1 MGKKAAE
8 SAAQRR
14 RKKAEE
20 RRAQR
25 IREERRRK
33 ALRTAGISALA
44 VLLVGGVA
52 FAGFMEYRRRHIE
65 GLLEYDGLTNTHVA
79 EDVDYEQSPPV
90 GGDHHEAWQ
99 NCGVYT
105 EPLRDVHAVHS
116 LEHGAVWIT
125 YGPDLPADEV
135 EQLNAFYTP
144 GSYVLVSPYEG
155 DMPGP
160 IVASA
165 WGRQVAVDS
174 TADERLGKFL
184 RLYEQHPD
192 VPEPGALCS
201 GAIDMTAA
209 ELEAGT
215 GGPAEEGEPAAQGD

>member
-1 MGKKAAE
+1 MGNKSTE

-33 ALRTAGISALA
+33 IVRTTGVSAA
-44 VLLVGGVA
+44 VVLVLGGVA
-52 FAGFMEYRRRHIE
+52 FAGYMEYQRRTVE
-65 GLLEYDGLTNTHVA
+65 GLQEFEGLTNTHVE

-90 GGDHHEAWQ
+90 GGDHHAAWQ

-125 YGPDLPADEV
+125 YRPDLPEEQV
-135 EQLNAFYTP
+135 EQLNELYTP
-144 GSYVLVSPYEG
+144 GSYVVVSPYEG
-155 DMPGP
+155 DMPSP

-165 WGRQVAVDS
+165 WGRQVALD
-174 TADERLGKFL
+174 TPADERLGKFL
-184 RLYEQHPD
+184 RLYEQHPG
-192 VPEPGALCS
+192 VPEPGARCD
-201 GAIDMTAA
+201 GAVGMTAA
-209 ELEAGT
+209 EIEAA
-215 GGPAEEGEPAAQGD
+215 GGDIGVPGMDNGG